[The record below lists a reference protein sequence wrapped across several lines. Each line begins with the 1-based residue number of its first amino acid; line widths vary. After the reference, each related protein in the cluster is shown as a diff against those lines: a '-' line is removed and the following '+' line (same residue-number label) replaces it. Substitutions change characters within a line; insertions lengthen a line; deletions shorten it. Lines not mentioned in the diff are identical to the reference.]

1 MKTRTI
7 FSLAIIATI
16 LASSVPAVPV
26 FAAEQTFIER
36 TFASPMDAFSARLE
50 DMSFEYSAKT
60 PAGWSPWMEYESD
73 GDVGPGEESELIM
86 LPRGTIAL
94 RVRGMSDGDNIH
106 PISVSH
112 EPVKTRV
119 AAVSSVT
126 MPSIISRSD
135 WGATEDYLFK
145 APVVQNAPNDVAKGD
160 NGGNTSAVSQRVK
173 DCQSAQQNYPGEF
186 SLASTV
192 KQDAQGRAYLWP
204 MQYSKEVKLLAV
216 HHSALVI
223 KDDPRPA
230 VERVRALY
238 KYHAVTN
245 GWGDVGYNFLIDEE
259 GRVYE
264 GRLGG
269 KYVVGGH
276 AYCNNVGT
284 LGIVMMG
291 NFEIEQPSDAQAK
304 ALQRLLASLAKD
316 YNIDVTKSVQFHGKK
331 FDSPIVRHRDLLS
344 TLCPGYYLSESFG
357 QVVKNVQTGN
367 LNASIVF
374 PKKSSSSSSSAPA
387 IILNSSD
394 ALIAAPGISF
404 IGRNSISINPGGKQR
419 LSFMYTADQ
428 SGAYEGKKVADV
440 RLSDQ
445 RIKLW
450 LDDGRAQIPITK
462 GVLLQSDLPAFETAS
477 LQLIVQSPMDA
488 GVYSMDIGGIHFTLS
503 VAGRRT
509 RSGEYVNPFSGN
521 SAMFVVPSSA
531 ARRTVVVARIR
542 PQSRLSSRPISSSS
556 SSVSSA
562 SSSYSWSNVVPVTSS
577 STEKNIRIRLSAGAA
592 PSITLS
598 DKGSV
603 NGTTYA
609 AGTTFDLFPRGAE
622 CELRSR
628 GERMMSASIVRL
640 SSSVSGILMITGVSG
655 KTRSYRG
662 TIECRVINGTLAL
675 INELPIEDYM
685 AGLAEEPDSE
695 PYEKQRAFAIAARTY
710 AAYYTDPA
718 NRKFPGMPYDGSDDP
733 GIFQVY
739 AGVDFTA
746 ANPNWLRAV
755 TSTQGEVL
763 MIGGKLIK
771 PPYFS
776 SNDGR
781 TRSPSEAGWKNFPFA
796 EVFASKPD
804 PWCTGMTLRGHG
816 VGMSGCGAK
825 AQALEGKSGEQILQY
840 YYPGTLLGRL

>member
-26 FAAEQTFIER
+26 FAAAEVFVER
-36 TFASPMDAFSARLE
+36 AFPSPIDAFSATLE
-50 DMSFEYSAKT
+50 SVSFEYSAKT
-60 PAGWSPWMEYESD
+60 SSGWTVWNEYESD
-73 GDVGPGEESELIM
+73 GDVGIGDESELIM
-86 LPRGTIAL
+86 LPRGTTAL
-94 RVRGMSDGDNIH
+94 RVRGITNADVIH
-106 PISVSH
+106 PITVSH

-119 AAVSSVT
+119 AAVSSVA
-126 MPSIISRSD
+126 MPSVISRSD

-145 APVVQNAPNDVAKGD
+145 APVTQNAPNDVAKGD

-173 DCQSAQQNYPGEF
+173 DCQSAQQNFPGEF

-204 MQYSKEVKLLAV
+204 MQYSKEVKLLTV

-259 GRVYE
+259 GKVYE

-316 YNIDVTKSVQFHGKK
+316 YNIDVTKSVQFHGRK

-344 TLCPGYYLSESFG
+344 TLCPGYYLSEAFG

-367 LNASIVF
+367 LNASVVF
-374 PKKSSSSSSSAPA
+374 PKKSSSSSSSAPNV
-387 IILNSSD
+387 ILNSED
-394 ALIAAPGISF
+394 ALKQAPGISF
-404 IGRNSISINPGGKQR
+404 IGRNAVTINPGGKQR

-440 RLSDQ
+440 KLSDQ

-450 LDDGRAQIPITK
+450 LDDGRVQIPITK

-503 VAGRRT
+503 VSGRRT
-509 RSGEYVNPFSGN
+509 RSGEYTNPFSGN
-521 SAMFVVPSSA
+521 NAMIVVPTSA
-531 ARRTVVVARIR
+531 PRSTAVVARVR
-542 PQSRLSSRPISSSS
+542 PQSRVSSTPVPSSSMS
-556 SSVSSA
+556 SSA
-562 SSSYSWSNVVPVTSS
+562 SSSYSWSTVVPTASS
-577 STEKNIRIRLSAGAA
+577 NVSKTIRIRLSANAG
-592 PSITLS
+592 PSLALS
-598 DKGSV
+598 DKGIV
-603 NGTTYA
+603 NGASYP
-609 AGTTFDLFPRGAE
+609 AGTTFDFFPRGTE

-628 GERMMSASIVRL
+628 GERVMSAPIVRL
-640 SSSVSGILMITGVSG
+640 ASSVSGIVTVSGIAG

-710 AAYYTDPA
+710 AAWYTDPA

-733 GIFQVY
+733 AIFQVY
-739 AGVDFTA
+739 TGVGFTA
-746 ANPNWLRAV
+746 ENPNWLRAA

-763 MIGGKLIK
+763 MVGGKLIK

-776 SNDGR
+776 SDDGR
-781 TRSPSEAGWKNFPFA
+781 TRSPAEAGWKNFPFA

-804 PWCTGMTLRGHG
+804 PWCAGMTLRGHG